1 MNYNTKVKN
10 LYIPLKLKAEDDK
23 DLEILSKCLF
33 EAICL
38 NKEMT
43 LLKDKKS
50 FMMSVERF
58 TWELGANKDEEIL
71 QVLCLIEIKNVKSI
85 LAEKLFNKKS
95 KGIYSLMSIAYDKG
109 FLMFTFEDQ
118 AFIKINVNKL
128 EIYVEDFGKPIKPAI
143 VPSRKQI

>member
-1 MNYNTKVKN
+1 MNENIKDKN
-10 LYIPLKLKAEDDK
+10 FYIPLKLRAEDDK

-38 NKEMT
+38 DNET
-43 LLKDKKS
+43 TFLKDKKS

-71 QVLCLIEIKNVKSI
+71 QVLCLIEIKNVKS
-85 LAEKLFNKKS
+85 LLTEKFYNNKS
-95 KGIYSLMSIAYDKG
+95 KGIHSLMSIAYDNG

-118 AFIKINVNKL
+118 AFIKINVNNL

-143 VPSRKQI
+143 VPSRKKI

>member
-1 MNYNTKVKN
+1 MNSQTKDKN
-10 LYIPLKLKAEDDK
+10 FYTPLKLRAEDDK

-38 NKEMT
+38 DNEMT
-43 LLKDKKS
+43 LLKAKKT

-71 QVLCLIEIKNVKSI
+71 QVLCLIEIKNIESI
-85 LAEKLFNKKS
+85 VTEKFFNKKS
-95 KGIYSLMSIAYDKG
+95 KGVHSLMSIAYDNG

-143 VPSRKQI
+143 VPFRKKI

>member
-95 KGIYSLMSIAYDKG
+95 KAIYSLMSIAYDKG

>member
-1 MNYNTKVKN
+1 MNSQTKDKN
-10 LYIPLKLKAEDDK
+10 FYTPLKLRAEDDK

-38 NKEMT
+38 DNEMT
-43 LLKDKKS
+43 LLKAKKA

-71 QVLCLIEIKNVKSI
+71 QVLCLIEIKNIESI
-85 LAEKLFNKKS
+85 VTEKFFNKKS
-95 KGIYSLMSIAYDKG
+95 KGVHSLMSIAYDNG

-143 VPSRKQI
+143 VPFRKKI

>member
-1 MNYNTKVKN
+1 MNSQTKDKN
-10 LYIPLKLKAEDDK
+10 FYIPLKLRAEDDK

-38 NKEMT
+38 DNEMT
-43 LLKDKKS
+43 LLKDKKA
-50 FMMSVERF
+50 FMMAVERF

-71 QVLCLIEIKNVKSI
+71 QVLCLIEVKNIESI
-85 LAEKLFNKKS
+85 LTEKFFNKKS
-95 KGIYSLMSIAYDKG
+95 KGIHSLMSIAYDNG

-143 VPSRKQI
+143 VPSRKKI